1 MLCPRGKQLCVLLCS
16 RGCPSSWPR
25 ASGGAREGG
34 AALEGGGWVAG
45 GLSEWGHC
53 SVLEEEGVGWGCAAP
68 RGLGEDRQGKAS
80 PHRAGAGRAARG
92 GRSMEC
98 TCRRICWLP
107 GSEEKMRE
115 RMSVDFQG
123 APRERCEHQG
133 RKHCG
138 STLQAMAAVA
148 GRWAGSPPSL
158 SVSWFQGG
166 TTKQPRIHQ
175 ESCGLSWCHQEA
187 GRELSLGAA
196 PGCSQV
202 VTVRNE
208 SLKALCVV
216 EGAAKCCGDARDE
229 FPLCSASSW
238 ARGRSRE
245 RSWAG

>member
-1 MLCPRGKQLCVLLCS
+1 MGLCCTTGL
-16 RGCPSSWPR
+16 
-25 ASGGAREGG
+25 
-34 AALEGGGWVAG
+34 GGGQAG
-45 GLSEWGHC
+45 
-53 SVLEEEGVGWGCAAP
+53 EGISTQSRSGAP
-68 RGLGEDRQGKAS
+68 
-80 PHRAGAGRAARG
+80 RAARG
-92 GRSMEC
+92 GRSIQC

-138 STLQAMAAVA
+138 NTLQAMAAVA
-148 GRWAGSPPSL
+148 GRWAGSPHSL

-166 TTKQPRIHQ
+166 TTKQPQIRQ
-175 ESCGLSWCHQEA
+175 ESRGLSWCHQEA
-187 GRELSLGAA
+187 GRELSLGVA
-196 PGCSQV
+196 PSCSQV
-202 VTVRNE
+202 VTVRNG